1 MNALPGIPYL
11 KTALPRQQSV
21 VHKLNAEHQG
31 ASLSRL
37 QSLSPRD
44 AVLRSDDCHPF
55 LQSTCPSS
63 NPNRLAAYL
72 RKWYTHE
79 I

>member
-11 KTALPRQQSV
+11 KGCCPRQQSV

-37 QSLSPRD
+37 HSLSPRD
-44 AVLRSDDCHPF
+44 AVLRSD
-55 LQSTCPSS
+55 Q
-63 NPNRLAAYL
+63 LAILFYKVPADPA
-72 RKWYTHE
+72 
-79 I
+79 IQID